1 MRRARLRPERG
12 RVIFIAVSLFIIA
25 LSLLLPARRPA
36 LGAEAARV
44 NRGGHFN
51 VVFFGPENST
61 AAHLI
66 SLVLEEAYRKVGADL
81 LFWPGGRLGAVLYPR
96 KQFFDITRSPSW
108 VGAIYDGK
116 IKMPAGGVTERT
128 RELERVIF
136 HEYTHA
142 LVYRLSAGRAPT
154 WLNEGLAQYEEG
166 RARPGFAA
174 RAAALVREGGMPL
187 RSLEGS
193 FLALAPEEAAK
204 AYDLS
209 FSVTSYIINEFGLS
223 APRKILTDLAAG
235 MGLDEA
241 LKGTIYL
248 STDEL
253 ERAWRASVSR

>member
-1 MRRARLRPERG
+1 MA
-12 RVIFIAVSLFIIA
+12 
-25 LSLLLPARRPA
+25 
-36 LGAEAARV
+36 AEATRV

-51 VVFFGPENST
+51 VLFFGPENST

-66 SLVLEEAYRKVGADL
+66 SLVLEEAYRKVGADFL
-81 LFWPGGRLGAVLYPR
+81 YWPSERLSAVLYPR

-128 RELERVIF
+128 KELERVIF

-166 RARPGFAA
+166 PVRPGFRA

-187 RSLEGS
+187 RSLNGS
-193 FLALAPEEAAK
+193 FLALPPEQAAK

-209 FSVTSYIINEFGLS
+209 FSVTRYIINEFGLS

-235 MGLDEA
+235 LGLDEA

-248 STDEL
+248 TTDEL
-253 ERAWRASVSR
+253 ERAWRASLLR